1 MSSPFALEICFLNAF
16 LKTFQ
21 TIFQEIIIFSK
32 GDFNTR
38 KPEFWV
44 LLPEPTG
51 SLTQIK
57 TEDTPTSC
65 LYYSASF
72 KTLKNISR

>member
-1 MSSPFALEICFLNAF
+1 MFFKNAF
-16 LKTFQ
+16 LKTFK
-21 TIFQEIIIFSK
+21 TIFQETIIFSK

-38 KPEFWV
+38 KPEFRV

-72 KTLKNISR
+72 KTQKHLTMIWHDEIT